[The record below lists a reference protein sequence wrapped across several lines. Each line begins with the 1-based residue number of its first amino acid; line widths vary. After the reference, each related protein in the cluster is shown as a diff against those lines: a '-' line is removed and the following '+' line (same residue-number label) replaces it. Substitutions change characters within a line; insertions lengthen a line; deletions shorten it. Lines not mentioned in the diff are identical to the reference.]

1 MDRQFDTLY
10 AYLALARRPGQT
22 AEIEDRTR
30 LMVRELAAERSGCPW
45 CLAKTQHDWRNAG
58 LPVDLLSQLAR
69 HETSSGLTEAD
80 RAALALV
87 DAVACGAT
95 DAAATLAR
103 VRRHFSDRGLA
114 ELTACLADHHLIA
127 DHSL

>member
-22 AEIEDRTR
+22 AEVGDRTR

-45 CLAKTQHDWRNAG
+45 CLAKAQHDWRNAG

-80 RAALALV
+80 RAALALRL
-87 DAVACGAT
+87 AHGALP
-95 DAAATLAR
+95 AAPWLLPIATRLRAPALSR
-103 VRRHFSDRGLA
+103 
-114 ELTACLADHHLIA
+114 LTRATESAGRTALPRA
-127 DHSL
+127 